1 MKFFSQSTFKELT
14 HKTVLHHR
22 RGGGC
27 GGGGCCQVHHGS
39 CDYNDQGLGPVFLS
53 DLYYIFC
60 FIAFLVIVFSE
71 ESQQNCD
78 LEPPFYDCLSLFS
91 LSLSLSMAYCITP
104 AGSSTAQRPA
114 TQTTSVR
121 SSCWLAAAAA
131 SDSAA
136 NRPTDRIMK
145 PKSPFYPP

>member
-1 MKFFSQSTFKELT
+1 MKFFSKSTFKELT

-78 LEPPFYDCLSLFS
+78 LEPPFYDCLSLSS
-91 LSLSLSMAYCITP
+91 LSLSLSLHGILHNSGWFIHGAAARHADDERAILVL
-104 AGSSTAQRPA
+104 AGSGGS
-114 TQTTSVR
+114 
-121 SSCWLAAAAA
+121 
-131 SDSAA
+131 
-136 NRPTDRIMK
+136 
-145 PKSPFYPP
+145 FG